1 MVGLIARNYGQLTIW
16 RRGTHETDE
25 EEGRLSRVQGKGGGL
40 WYSMLWHRM
49 EWKEGMVWGFCL
61 KDLNRKGSGKG
72 EGKIQRTH
80 MASGSWNPLKHMH
93 LMLVACGSVCPT
105 NLRVHMS
112 MDGVQG

>member
-1 MVGLIARNYGQLTIW
+1 
-16 RRGTHETDE
+16 
-25 EEGRLSRVQGKGGGL
+25 
-40 WYSMLWHRM
+40 MLWHRM

-80 MASGSWNPLKHMH
+80 MASGSWNPQKHMH

-112 MDGVQG
+112 MDEVQG